1 MFFFLALLNVPFEL
15 KAEESNFGL
24 SYNSENSLRITAI
37 TDFVP
42 LQQFIVTGTI
52 TDENGFPI
60 ANNVVEKGTSNGV
73 VSDFDGNYS
82 INVNSSNSELV
93 FSILGFRT
101 ISLIVNDKSIMNLQM
116 VEDIDQLDEVVLLD
130 MEVKRAEVLLVQQ
143 LMFSKELSRDRITD
157 VADALKGQVSGVR
170 VTQDSGGPNSQ
181 NTISIR
187 GATSVFGDNQPLY
200 VVDGFPPE
208 SYDLAAADIESIDI
222 LKDASSTA
230 IYGSRGANGV
240 ILITTKKAKGST
252 KVNVA
257 VKLDFKSCKT

>member
-24 SYNSENSLRITAI
+24 SYNSENSFRITAI

-60 ANNVVEKGTSNGV
+60 AGVNVVEKGTSNGV

-116 VEDIDQLDEVVLLD
+116 VEDIDQLDEVVL
-130 MEVKRAEVLLVQQ
+130 
-143 LMFSKELSRDRITD
+143 
-157 VADALKGQVSGVR
+157 
-170 VTQDSGGPNSQ
+170 
-181 NTISIR
+181 
-187 GATSVFGDNQPLY
+187 
-200 VVDGFPPE
+200 
-208 SYDLAAADIESIDI
+208 
-222 LKDASSTA
+222 
-230 IYGSRGANGV
+230 
-240 ILITTKKAKGST
+240 
-252 KVNVA
+252 
-257 VKLDFKSCKT
+257 

>member
-1 MFFFLALLNVPFEL
+1 MKNKFQYSIPCYMFFFLALLNVPFEL

-60 ANNVVEKGTSNGV
+60 AGVNVVEKGTSNGV

-93 FSILGFRT
+93 FSILGFKT

-116 VEDIDQLDEVVLLD
+116 VEDIDQLDEVVLIGYGSQTRRSLTGATANVSS
-130 MEVKRAEVLLVQQ
+130 E
-143 LMFSKELSRDRITD
+143 ELSRDRIITD

-181 NTISIR
+181 NNISIR

-200 VVDGFPPE
+200 VVDGFPLE

-230 IYGSRGANGV
+230 IYGSRGANG
-240 ILITTKKAKGST
+240 T
-252 KVNVA
+252 N
-257 VKLDFKSCKT
+257 FNNN